1 MNSKSRKVVLFLAS
15 RLGMVLCLM
24 VTGLIVLGLATGM
37 AVRGWAQ
44 EPAQPEAKPQPKV
57 HIDWQEGPTV
67 AKLGDMGEIQ
77 IPEGYRFAGKEGAQ
91 KILQLTQNIPSGRE
105 LGVIVGDKTN
115 WFMMFEFKEEGYVK
129 DEEGGKLDNDAILKN
144 IQEGT
149 EAANEQRA
157 KKGWAPFH
165 VNGWQREP
173 FYDPATHNLT
183 WAILGRGDDPKEVST
198 VNHSVRILGRRGTM
212 NVDLIADRDQYAELT
227 GQFNTLMS
235 GFHYTQGNRYS
246 EFAKGDKVAEYGLTA
261 LILGGGAA
269 VALKTG
275 LLAKFWKFIVM
286 GLVAAG
292 AAIKKLFRAI
302 FGKEEKIED
311 PNANA
316 ASQGQ

>member
-1 MNSKSRKVVLFLAS
+1 MNSKSRKVVSFFLQS
-15 RLGMVLCLM
+15 RAGMA
-24 VTGLIVLGLATGM
+24 TGLALVALMMLTSSM

-44 EPAQPEAKPQPKV
+44 EPAQPETNPQPKV

-67 AKLGDMGEIQ
+67 AKLGDVAEIN
-77 IPEGYRFAGKEGAQ
+77 IPEGYRFSGKDGAT
-91 KILQLTQNIPSGRE
+91 KLLQLTQNIPSGRE
-105 LGVIVGDKTN
+105 LGVIVGDKGN
-115 WFMMFEFKEEGYVK
+115 WFLMFEFKEEGYVK

-157 KKGWAPFH
+157 KKGWPPFH
-165 VNGWQREP
+165 VNGWERQP

-183 WAILGRGDDPKEVST
+183 WAILGRGDDPKETST

-212 NVDLIADRDQYAELT
+212 NVDLIADREQYAELT

-246 EFAKGDKVAEYGLTA
+246 DFAKGDKVAEYGLTA
-261 LILGGGAA
+261 LIVGGGAA

-275 LLAKFWKFIVM
+275 LLAKLWKFIVM

-292 AAIKKLFRAI
+292 AAIKKAFKAI

>member
-1 MNSKSRKVVLFLAS
+1 MSSERRKAVNFLKSGAGMAAALALTVL
-15 RLGMVLCLM
+15 MVL
-24 VTGLIVLGLATGM
+24 TSSM

-44 EPAQPEAKPQPKV
+44 EPAQPETNPQPKV

-67 AKLGDMGEIQ
+67 AKLGDVAEIN
-77 IPEGYRFAGKEGAQ
+77 IPEGYRFSGKDGAT
-91 KILQLTQNIPSGRE
+91 KLLQLTQNIPSGRE
-105 LGVIVGDKTN
+105 LGVIVGDKGG
-115 WFMMFEFKEEGYVK
+115 WFLMFEFKEEGYVK

-157 KKGWAPFH
+157 KKGWPPFH
-165 VNGWQREP
+165 VNGWERQP
-173 FYDPATHNLT
+173 FYDPVTHNLT
-183 WAILGRGDDPKEVST
+183 WAILGRGDDPKETST

-212 NVDLIADRDQYAELT
+212 NVDLIADREQYAELT
-227 GQFNTLMS
+227 GQFNSLMS

-246 EFAKGDKVAEYGLTA
+246 DFAKGDKVAEYGLTA
-261 LILGGGAA
+261 LIVGGGAA

-275 LLAKFWKFIVM
+275 LLAKLWKFIVM

-292 AAIKKLFRAI
+292 AAIKKAFKAI